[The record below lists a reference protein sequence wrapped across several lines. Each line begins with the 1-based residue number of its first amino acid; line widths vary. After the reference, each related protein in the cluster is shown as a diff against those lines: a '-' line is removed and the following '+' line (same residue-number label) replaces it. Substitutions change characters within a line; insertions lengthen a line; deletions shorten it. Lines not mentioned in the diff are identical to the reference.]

1 MNLLVAYKDDPA
13 GNNMATFLSHDLEK
27 NGDVF
32 RGKKFDLLIIPS
44 PTISA
49 DWL

>member
-27 NGDVF
+27 NGDIF
-32 RGKKFDLLIIPS
+32 RGK
-44 PTISA
+44 
-49 DWL
+49 